1 MNKISQKK
9 CDSLSSIY
17 ISECFTLTTSW
28 DLITRK
34 IGQFVT
40 RDLEINYTKTKNINS
55 VTASRDRINK
65 PLRHHQDNTVYIR
78 IFAYTSE
85 TQIF

>member
-17 ISECFTLTTSW
+17 ISECFILTTSW

-40 RDLEINYTKTKNINS
+40 RDLEINYTKTKNIDS
-55 VTASRDRINK
+55 PTAHRDRINK
-65 PLRHHQDNTVYIR
+65 PPRRHQDKTEYIC
-78 IFAYTSE
+78 IFAHMSE